1 VDELEHKL
9 KEWEEL
15 DDLRHDRELAGLVT
29 RESSLNNR
37 EDTLMAEWMD
47 LEDARVRLLARE
59 LTTDIRE
66 SGLNSKAAELAEKE
80 KQVVERHMQEM
91 ATAQKRLEEL

>member
-15 DDLRHDRELAGLVT
+15 DDLRLDRELAGLVT
-29 RESSLNNR
+29 RESSLNNH

-91 ATAQKRLEEL
+91 ATTQKRLEEL